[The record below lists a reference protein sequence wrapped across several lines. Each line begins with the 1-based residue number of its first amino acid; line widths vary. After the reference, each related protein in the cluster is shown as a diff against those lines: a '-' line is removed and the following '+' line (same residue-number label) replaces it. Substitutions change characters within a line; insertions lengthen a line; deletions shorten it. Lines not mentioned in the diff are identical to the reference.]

1 MKLVLTHGNLRMAFA
16 QSRSSI
22 SLHTGRIIRR
32 LRELSG
38 TSQSDLARFSAA
50 NLSYISTLESGM
62 NNISIRKIL
71 LICNALRFSPASLL
85 AMQQCVSISAAL
97 DD

>member
-1 MKLVLTHGNLRMAFA
+1 MKLVLTHGNLKVALV

-38 TSQSDLARFSAA
+38 TSQSDLARFSSA
-50 NLSYISTLESGM
+50 NLSYISTLESGV

-71 LICNALRFSPASLL
+71 LICNALRLSPASLL
-85 AMQQCVSISAAL
+85 AMQQCVSISVAL